1 MTLNHE
7 EFVKCIHDFRVGLNE
22 ADSLRLFAIYDSDQ
36 SGTVSYDEFLRGVVG
51 EMNKFR
57 ANIAMKAFAIMD
69 KDGSG
74 TIDLDDIK
82 GVYNATKHP
91 DVISGKKTE
100 DEVLYEFLDTF
111 EVHHATANGDS
122 GKDARDGSV
131 TKPEWKEYYNNISCS
146 IERDDYFELM
156 MNNAWN
162 LKGDRVTKKGWG
174 GAY

>member
-51 EMNKFR
+51 EMNEFR

-122 GKDARDGSV
+122 VKTPV
-131 TKPEWKEYYNNISCS
+131 TEALLSPSGRNTTTTFPAALSAMTTLNS
-146 IERDDYFELM
+146 
-156 MNNAWN
+156 
-162 LKGDRVTKKGWG
+162 
-174 GAY
+174 